1 MEQKGEVMHPSM
13 ESGVRLFLVGIVMWV
28 AGFAVGE
35 IPGAVTIWKFAGVQ
49 YSLSSRY
56 IAVALGLLAEVPI
69 VVGIWKYYKRR

>member
-35 IPGAVTIWKFAGVQ
+35 IPRDRH
-49 YSLSSRY
+49 YL
-56 IAVALGLLAEVPI
+56 EVC
-69 VVGIWKYYKRR
+69 RC